1 MRTVSALIV
10 SAVLLRANEACRQ
23 HYQAQ
28 LPPGQTFRIPARQK
42 LLTESRPADPKA
54 TQVLWGIGF
63 VSQNGGATEQRE
75 FVCLLDARGKATAVY
90 LKPLPPS
97 APRLARR

>member
-1 MRTVSALIV
+1 MTRCLLGFAATALW
-10 SAVLLRANEACRQ
+10 ANEACQQ

-28 LPPGQTFRIPARQK
+28 LPAGVTFRIPSRQK

-54 TQVLWGIGF
+54 AKVLWGRGF
-63 VSQNGGATEQRE
+63 VSSKQGVTEERE
-75 FVCLLDARGKATAVY
+75 FVCLLDVSGKATGVY
-90 LKPLPPS
+90 LKPLPPA